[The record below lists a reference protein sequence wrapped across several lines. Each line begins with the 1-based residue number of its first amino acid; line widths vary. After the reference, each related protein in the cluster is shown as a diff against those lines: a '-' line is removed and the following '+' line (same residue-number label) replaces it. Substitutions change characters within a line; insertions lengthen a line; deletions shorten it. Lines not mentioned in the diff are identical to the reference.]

1 MRISMTGGLAI
12 SVCVAAIGCG
22 GETASS
28 VTATPPAV
36 HGTLNEV
43 MKGILFPNSNIIFD
57 AQDRDPGIPVPTS
70 AEGSPYA
77 GVYGGWEGI
86 HNAGIAL
93 AESAN
98 LITLA
103 GRVCDNGRQVPLADQ
118 AYLDAAR
125 GLREVGMAATRVAES
140 QQWDQDV
147 MFKLGDDLA
156 VACAACHDIYRD
168 KIIDGKPAGLE
179 ARCVQ

>member
-1 MRISMTGGLAI
+1 MSMTRVLAM

-22 GETASS
+22 GGTGASA
-28 VTATPPAV
+28 TATPPVV

-57 AQDRDPGIPVPTS
+57 AQDRDPAIPVPTS
-70 AEGSPYA
+70 GEGSPYA
-77 GVYGGWEGI
+77 GVYGGWEAI

-103 GRVCDNGRQVPLADQ
+103 GRVCDNGRQVPLGDE
-118 AYLDAAR
+118 AYLRAAQ
-125 GLREVGMAATRVAES
+125 GLREVGMATTRIAES
-140 QQWDQDV
+140 RQWDQDV

-156 VACAACHDIYRD
+156 VACAACHDVYRD
-168 KIIDGKPAGLE
+168 KIVDGKPAGLE